1 MANQKINRSINVPTC
16 AEIPG
21 SRLGSQ
27 MIKGNTAVVIGAMYA
42 GCDCFFG
49 YPITPANEILQE
61 ASKYFPM
68 VGRKFVQAESEEAAI
83 NMVYGGASTGHRV
96 MTASS
101 GPGISLLQEGVTF
114 LAGAELPSV
123 IVDIMRAGPGLGNI
137 GPEQADYNQI
147 VKGGGHGNYKTIV
160 LAPNSVQ
167 EMCDLTM
174 KAFTLADK
182 YRTPVVVLAD
192 GILGQMAEP
201 LHFPEIAIGHKPD
214 NSWADR
220 GNKETMENLVTS
232 IFLDFDQLEEFNEE
246 LQIKYAKIGENEVD
260 FEEYMISGNDI
271 EDAEIVL
278 VAYGISSRL
287 ARSAVDIAR
296 EKSGIKVGLLRPISL
311 FPFPSKR
318 IGKLAKKGCEFVSV
332 EMSNGQMRK
341 DIKSSVNCAT
351 SDCKDVHLVNRMGG
365 NLIEVKDILEKI
377 YDLAECEKCKVDLA
391 KKYTHRDKDNDFDEP
406 YIDSN
411 YKDGMTDEDD
421 VKYQIID

>member
-1 MANQKINRSINVPTC
+1 MA
-16 AEIPG
+16 
-21 SRLGSQ
+21 SQ
-27 MIKGNTAVVIGAMYA
+27 MIKGNTAIIIGAMYA

-49 YPITPANEILQE
+49 YPITPASEILHE

-83 NMVYGGASTGHRV
+83 NMVYGGASAGHRV

-101 GPGISLLQEGVTF
+101 GPGISLKQEGITF

-137 GPEQADYNQI
+137 GPEQGDYNQI
-147 VKGGGHGNYKTIV
+147 VKGGGHGNYKNIV

-174 KAFTLADK
+174 KAFMLADK
-182 YRTPVVVLAD
+182 YRNPVIVLAD
-192 GILGQMAEP
+192 AVLGQMAEP
-201 LHFPEIAIGHKPD
+201 LRFPQVSIDHKPD
-214 NSWADR
+214 DDWAVR

-232 IFLDFDQLEEFNEE
+232 IFLDFDQLEKFNNDIQVKFDEIE
-246 LQIKYAKIGENEVD
+246 NNEVD

-271 EDAEIVL
+271 EDAEIIL

-318 IGKLAKKGCEFVSV
+318 IDKLAKKGCEFISV
-332 EMSNGQMRK
+332 EMSNGQMRE
-341 DIKSSVNCAT
+341 DIKLAANCAI

-377 YDLAECEKCKVDLA
+377 YDLAECEKCKVNLA
-391 KKYTHRDKDNDFDEP
+391 KEYPDDDEDMDKFDEP

-411 YKDGMTDEDD
+411 YKDGIDEDD
-421 VKYQIID
+421 IKYQIID